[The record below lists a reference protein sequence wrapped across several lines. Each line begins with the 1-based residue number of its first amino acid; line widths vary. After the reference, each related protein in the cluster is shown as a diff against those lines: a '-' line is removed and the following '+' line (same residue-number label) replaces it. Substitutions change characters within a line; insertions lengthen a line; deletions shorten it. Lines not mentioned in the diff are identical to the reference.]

1 MMENF
6 GERLCAAREAKG
18 WTADALAEAAGVSL
32 RRLSSWEH
40 GRTVPD
46 EAAIRRLSG
55 ILGYDLS
62 AEAQEESAPDPVPRR
77 AAAAGNPRQA
87 RRAMDKRRASTRRT
101 RLGLIAAGVLLCAA
115 LLFAVALPSIRD
127 GARPS
132 MPAAPA
138 FETVG
143 ATAEAS
149 PTPTAAP
156 TATPT
161 AVPTAEP
168 EPTVPVHL
176 QEARAAAD
184 YADPTKNGLLATR
197 VYDAQ
202 GNALSA
208 LENPVSEIHMGASE
222 EYAALEGVT
231 TFRGSHYRD
240 GGAFG
245 VIPESPS
252 RLSIAW
258 TKRIGILA
266 GWRGVGWTGQ
276 PCLVR
281 WPEDVRARMNLR
293 DDKRSKDG
301 LIEAIYATLDG
312 HIYFLD
318 AEDGAETRKAIN
330 IGASVKGSCCVDPRG
345 IPLLYCGQGL
355 YNIDGKRVDCGTRI
369 WSLIDQ
375 ELLFFLDG
383 DDKYALRDWKAF
395 DCTPLV
401 DGASDTMITAGENG
415 VLYSVHLNTHWDGDS
430 VSIAPEITRYVY
442 KQARKGKLGTEN
454 SVAVYN
460 HYAFFATNIGF
471 VQCVDLNTMAL
482 VWSFDARDDIDASLV
497 LEPEGDGAVGL
508 YASNELDQR
517 AKRGTCQMFKLNALT
532 GELLWKRDSA
542 ELYKSTDDG
551 SGTYGTPAVGKQD
564 LSGIVYFHV
573 SRTSDGRGMLYALDK
588 RTGETVWEKK
598 MRKYGWSSP
607 TCVYTASGK
616 GYVLIGSANGVL
628 QLLDGLTG
636 EAVAQVE
643 LHGNI
648 EGSPAVFDDQI
659 VVGTRGGQIYGIKIT

>member
-1 MMENF
+1 MLFRSTQAF
-6 GERLCAAREAKG
+6 G
-18 WTADALAEAAGVSL
+18 D
-32 RRLSSWEH
+32 
-40 GRTVPD
+40 
-46 EAAIRRLSG
+46 
-55 ILGYDLS
+55 
-62 AEAQEESAPDPVPRR
+62 
-77 AAAAGNPRQA
+77 AAAA
-87 RRAMDKRRASTRRT
+87 
-101 RLGLIAAGVLLCAA
+101 
-115 LLFAVALPSIRD
+115 AVS
-127 GARPS
+127 
-132 MPAAPA
+132 
-138 FETVG
+138 
-143 ATAEAS
+143 
-149 PTPTAAP
+149 
-156 TATPT
+156 
-161 AVPTAEP
+161 
-168 EPTVPVHL
+168 
-176 QEARAAAD
+176 
-184 YADPTKNGLLATR
+184 
-197 VYDAQ
+197 DAQ
-202 GNALSA
+202 TA
-208 LENPVSEIHMGASE
+208 EIHMGSSA

-231 TFRGSHYRD
+231 TFRGSNYRD
-240 GGAFG
+240 GGAYG
-245 VIPESPS
+245 EIPEDPPH
-252 RLSIAW
+252 LSVVW
-258 TKRIGILA
+258 KKRIHGLDE
-266 GWRGVGWTGQ
+266 WTGVGWTGQ
-276 PCLVR
+276 ASLVR
-281 WPEDVRARMNLR
+281 WPADLRSQMNIVRA
-293 DDKRSKDG
+293 KKEKDG
-301 LIEAIYATLDG
+301 LGEAIYATLDG

-318 AEDGAETRKAIN
+318 AEDGQETRKAIN
-330 IGASVKGSCCVDPRG
+330 IGAPIKGSLAVDPRG
-345 IPLLYCGQGL
+345 MPLLYCGQGI
-355 YNIDGKRVDCGTRI
+355 YEVHGKRVECGTRI

-460 HYAFFATNIGF
+460 HYAFFATNIGI

-497 LEPEGDGAVGL
+497 LEPEGDDTVGL

-573 SRTSDGRGMLYALDK
+573 SRTSDGCGMLYALDK

-616 GYVLIGSANGVL
+616 GYVLLGSANGVL